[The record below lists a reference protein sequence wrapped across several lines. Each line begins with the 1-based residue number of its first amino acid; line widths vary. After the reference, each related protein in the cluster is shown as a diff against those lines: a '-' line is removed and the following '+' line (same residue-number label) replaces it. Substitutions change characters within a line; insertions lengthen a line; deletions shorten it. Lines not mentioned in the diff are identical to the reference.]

1 MYYSAPQLKSK
12 PADFAGILS
21 PFPQRLPPM
30 NLLKAAASVSAM
42 TLLSR
47 ITGLVR
53 EIIGFNL
60 FGAGAAMDAFQ
71 VAWRIPNLLRRLFA
85 EGAFSQAFVPVFA
98 EYKATRSQA
107 DTRRLADHVASV
119 LALILFFVTV
129 IGVIA
134 APLLVYLTASGFSAD
149 AAKFDLTVELVRI
162 TFPYIFFIS
171 LVALA
176 AGILNSFSA
185 FKTPAFTPVLL
196 NLSVIAAAIWL
207 APRVNPPIL
216 ALAIGT
222 LAGGVVQLA
231 FQIPALRRVGML
243 PRISFSAWHFR
254 KDEGVV
260 RILGLMAPAILGVSV
275 AQISLL
281 LNTQIASFLPTGSV
295 SWLTAADRLMEFPSA
310 LLGVALGTVLLP
322 SLVKSHAQQ
331 NPREFS
337 RLLDWGLR
345 VTLLLTFPAALG
357 LALLATPLISTLLQ
371 HGRFTANDVL
381 MSRAALIAYA
391 VGLTGIVLVK
401 ILAPGFYARQNIRT
415 PVKIGIAT
423 LLVTQIFNLAFVPLF
438 QHAGLALSI
447 GLGACVNAGLLYFF
461 MRRQGIFTPQPEWL
475 VFLLKLGVALYVMG
489 GVLWWVSGAEAE
501 WLALDTMAK
510 CMRLSWIIALGAAVY
525 FAALW
530 TMGMRARDFLSDRT
544 L

>member
-1 MYYSAPQLKSK
+1 
-12 PADFAGILS
+12 
-21 PFPQRLPPM
+21 M

-42 TLLSR
+42 TFLSR
-47 ITGLVR
+47 ITGLIR

-60 FGAGAAMDAFQ
+60 FGAGASMDAFQ

-98 EYKATRSQA
+98 EVKARGNEA
-107 DTRRLADHVASV
+107 DARQLADHVASL

-149 AAKFDLTVELVRI
+149 AAKYDLTVQLVRI

-196 NLSVIAAAIWL
+196 NLSVIASAIWL

-222 LAGGVVQLA
+222 LVGGAVQLA
-231 FQIPALRRVGML
+231 FQVPALRRVGML
-243 PRISFSAWHFR
+243 PRIAISAWRFR
-254 KDEGVV
+254 KDEDVV
-260 RILGLMAPAILGVSV
+260 RVLALMAPAILGVSV

-281 LNTQIASFLPTGSV
+281 LNTQIASFLQTGSV

-322 SLVKSHAQQ
+322 SLVKSHSLRNQH
-331 NPREFS
+331 EFS
-337 RLLDWGLR
+337 RLMDWGLR
-345 VTLLLTFPAALG
+345 VTLLFTLPAALA
-357 LALLATPLISTLLQ
+357 LALLATPLIATIFQ
-371 HGRFTANDVL
+371 HGRFSANDVL
-381 MSRAALIAYA
+381 MSRAALVAYA
-391 VGLTGIVLVK
+391 AGLAGIILVK
-401 ILAPGFYARQNIRT
+401 ILAPAFYARQNVRT
-415 PVKIGIAT
+415 PVRIGIVT
-423 LLVTQIFNLAFVPLF
+423 LVVTQILNLAFVPLF

-447 GLGACVNAGLLYFF
+447 GLGACVNAGLLYYFI
-461 MRRQGIFTPQPEWL
+461 RRQGVFSPQPGWL
-475 VFLLKLGVALYVMG
+475 AFLLKLVVALYLMG
-489 GVLWWVSGAEAE
+489 GVLWWASGTETE
-501 WLALDTMAK
+501 WLTLDMMAK
-510 CMRLSWIIALGAAVY
+510 CIRLSWIIALGAVVY
-525 FAALW
+525 FVAL
-530 TMGMRARDFLSDRT
+530 GAMRIRTRDFLKSGA
-544 L
+544 

>member
-1 MYYSAPQLKSK
+1 
-12 PADFAGILS
+12 
-21 PFPQRLPPM
+21 M

-42 TLLSR
+42 TFLSR
-47 ITGLVR
+47 VTGLVR
-53 EIIGFNL
+53 EIIGFSL

-98 EYKATRSQA
+98 EYKATRDQA
-107 DTRRLADHVASV
+107 AVKQLADHVASL

-129 IGVIA
+129 VGVIA
-134 APLLVYLTASGFSAD
+134 APLLIYLTASGFSAD
-149 AAKFDLTVELVRI
+149 AAKFDLSVQLVRV

-171 LVALA
+171 LVALS

-196 NLSVIAAAIWL
+196 NLSVIGIAVWL
-207 APRVNPPIL
+207 APKVDPPIL

-222 LAGGVVQLA
+222 LVGGVVQLA
-231 FQIPALRRVGML
+231 FQVPALRRIGML
-243 PRISFSAWHFR
+243 PRLSLSAWQFR

-260 RILGLMAPAILGVSV
+260 RILKLMAPAILGVSV

-281 LNTQIASFLPTGSV
+281 LNTQIASFLQTGSV
-295 SWLTAADRLMEFPSA
+295 AWLTAADRLMEFPSA

-322 SLVKSHAQQ
+322 SLIKSHAQQ
-331 NPREFS
+331 DPQEFS

-345 VTLLLTFPAALG
+345 VTLLLTLPAAVG
-357 LALLATPLISTLLQ
+357 LALLAAPLIATILQ
-371 HGRFTANDVL
+371 HGSFTAHDVL

-391 VGLTGIVLVK
+391 VGLAGIVLVK
-401 ILAPGFYARQNIRT
+401 ILAPGFYARQNVRT
-415 PVKIGIAT
+415 PVKIGIVT
-423 LLVTQIFNLAFVPLF
+423 LLVTQLFNLVFVPLF

-461 MRRQGIFTPQPEWL
+461 MRRQGIFTPRPEWL
-475 VFLLKLGVALYVMG
+475 VFLFKIGIALYLMG
-489 GVLWWVSGAEAE
+489 GVLWLISGAESD
-501 WLALDTMAK
+501 WLVMGTLAK
-510 CMRLSWIIALGAAVY
+510 CIRLAWVIVAGTAVY
-525 FAALW
+525 FVALW
-530 TMGMRARDFLSDRT
+530 AMGFRIRHFSPRGAG
-544 L
+544 

>member
-1 MYYSAPQLKSK
+1 
-12 PADFAGILS
+12 
-21 PFPQRLPPM
+21 M
-30 NLLKAAASVSAM
+30 NLLRAAASVSAI
-42 TLLSR
+42 TFLSR
-47 ITGLVR
+47 ITGLIR
-53 EIIGFNL
+53 EIVGFSL
-60 FGAGAAMDAFQ
+60 FGAGASMDAFQ

-98 EYKATRSQA
+98 EYKATRREV
-107 DTRRLADHVASV
+107 DTKLLANHVASL
-119 LALILFFVTV
+119 LALILFVVTV

-134 APLLVYLTASGFSAD
+134 APLVVYLTASGFSANPE
-149 AAKFDLTVELVRI
+149 KFDLTVQLVRI

-196 NLSVIAAAIWL
+196 NLSVIAAAVLL

-222 LAGGVVQLA
+222 MIGGVVQLA

-243 PRISFSAWHFR
+243 PRFSLSAWRFR

-260 RILGLMAPAILGVSV
+260 RILRLMAPAILGVSV

-281 LNTQIASFLPTGSV
+281 LNTQIASFLQTGSV
-295 SWLTAADRLMEFPSA
+295 AWLTAADRLMEFPSA

-322 SLVKSHAQQ
+322 SLIKSHAQQ
-331 NPREFS
+331 DPREFS

-345 VTLLLTFPAALG
+345 LTLLLALPAAAA
-357 LALLATPLISTLLQ
+357 LALLATPLIATLLQ
-371 HGRFTANDVL
+371 HGRFTADDVL
-381 MSRAALIAYA
+381 MSRAALVAYA
-391 VGLTGIVLVK
+391 VGLTGIILVK
-401 ILAPGFYARQNIRT
+401 ILAPGFYARQNVKT

-423 LLVTQIFNLAFVPLF
+423 LLVTQVFNLIFVPFF

-461 MRRQGIFTPQPEWL
+461 MRKQGLFSPQPDWG
-475 VFLLKLGVALYVMG
+475 VFLLKLAVALYLMG
-489 GVLWWVSGAEAE
+489 GILWWASGPEGD
-501 WLALDTMAK
+501 WLQMATVAK
-510 CMRLSWIIALGAAVY
+510 CLRLAWVIALGSSVY

-530 TMGMRARDFLSDRT
+530 VMGFRPRDFAKHAAP
-544 L
+544 